1 VLLLLLLDLLEVLEL
16 GLLVSGV
23 VACGSIGGVGHC
35 HCSSAMKSDG
45 RARSAFDPRDFA
57 LSLGALAGLAQNEEP
72 GALGLLRNPLL
83 VDLQGD
89 AVSGIHRDFE
99 RLDAVGEGE
108 RPSEEL

>member
-1 VLLLLLLDLLEVLEL
+1 MLLLLLLDLLEVLEL

-57 LSLGALAGLAQNEEP
+57 LSLGAL
-72 GALGLLRNPLL
+72 GLLRNPLL